1 MIVGLVFRD
10 FDVAARLGIDSP
22 SLDEELTYH

>member
-1 MIVGLVFRD
+1 MVDLVFRD

-22 SLDEELTYH
+22 SLDDELTYH